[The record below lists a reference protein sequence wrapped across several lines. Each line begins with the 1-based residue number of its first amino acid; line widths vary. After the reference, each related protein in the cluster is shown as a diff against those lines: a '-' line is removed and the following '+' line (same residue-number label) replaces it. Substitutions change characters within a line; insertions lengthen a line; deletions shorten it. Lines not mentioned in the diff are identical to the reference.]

1 MSHKL
6 SFAALALAFI
16 CVTASAAD
24 KIDVVGK
31 WEGKSG
37 KGKVVVLELKEDKSL
52 VMSEDGKVEEM
63 PGVTMKWDLVDAEKG
78 FLDFIMVAD
87 GKEMRVQM
95 LAEMKDGKLKIGGP
109 KEMDKRPA
117 TMADSDDPVEF
128 TKK

>member
-1 MSHKL
+1 MSQKL
-6 SFAALALAFI
+6 SFAALALALI
-16 CVTASAAD
+16 CVSASAED
-24 KIDVVGK
+24 KLNVVGK

-63 PGVTMKWDLVDAEKG
+63 PGVTMKWDLVDAAKG

-87 GKEMRVQM
+87 GKEMRVMM
-95 LAEMKDGKLKIGGP
+95 LCEMKDGKLKIGGP
-109 KEMDKRPA
+109 KKEGERPA
-117 TMADSDDPVEF
+117 TMADADDPVEF